1 MSKELEARLL
11 ASVPSIGH
19 FQHLQELGISQDSFH
34 FYGPMYH
41 YIGQIIREHNHLPRL
56 LDLKATFN
64 VPDHVQRKPEEYEW
78 ILEEFLKL
86 TIVQRIQDLMDQNVE
101 LYGEDPRDLVPALIK
116 DLTKLQIPDQRS
128 ASITDQSALHRL
140 DQ

>member
-1 MSKELEARLL
+1 MTRDLEARLL
-11 ASVPSIGH
+11 ASVPTIGH
-19 FQHLQELGISQDSFH
+19 FQRLEELGITETSFQV
-34 FYGPMYH
+34 YGPMYR
-41 YIGQIIREHNHLPRL
+41 YIEQIVREHNHLPRL

-78 ILEEFLKL
+78 LLEEFLRL

-128 ASITDQSALHRL
+128 ASITDQSALHR
-140 DQ
+140 

>member
-1 MSKELEARLL
+1 MSRELEARLL
-11 ASVPSIGH
+11 ASIPSIGH
-19 FQHLQELGISQDSFH
+19 FQRLEDLGIDEGH
-34 FYGPMYH
+34 FEHYGPMYR
-41 YIGQIIREHNHLPRL
+41 YIAEVTRQHNHLPRL
-56 LDLKATFN
+56 IDLKATFN
-64 VPDHVQRKPEEYEW
+64 VPDHVQRKPEEYQW

-128 ASITDQSALHRL
+128 ASITDQSALHR
-140 DQ
+140 